1 MERVQVIIDN
11 IEYKKMSSHLQRSVK
26 MEQILY
32 LAYGSNLNL
41 SQMSL
46 RCPGAK
52 PLGSG
57 ELPGW
62 RLAFRGA
69 ERGYYLTLLPAP
81 GQSVPV
87 GIWAVTPEDVEKLDE
102 YEGYPEFY
110 YKTELDV
117 DYLDSASGERRSDQA
132 LVYIMRD
139 GYGPGAP
146 TGEYYKGCLEGFG
159 SFGLDTA
166 PLEAAYREVTP

>member
-1 MERVQVIIDN
+1 MT
-11 IEYKKMSSHLQRSVK
+11 
-26 MEQILY
+26 LY

-41 SQMSL
+41 TQMAE

-52 PLGSG
+52 AVGKG

-62 RLAFRGA
+62 RLAFRGSQ
-69 ERGYYLTLLPAP
+69 RGYYLTLLPEP
-81 GQSVPV
+81 EGKVPV
-87 GIWAVTPEDVEKLDE
+87 GVWEVTPEDVRRLDD

-110 YKTELDV
+110 YKTELEV
-117 DYLDSASGERRSDQA
+117 EYSSGGEERRERA
-132 LVYIMRD
+132 LVYIMRE

-146 TGEYYKGCLEGFG
+146 TEAYYQGCIEGFR

-166 PLEAAYREVTP
+166 GLEEAYREVR

>member
-1 MERVQVIIDN
+1 
-11 IEYKKMSSHLQRSVK
+11 

-46 RCPGAK
+46 RCPGAM

-69 ERGYYLTLLPAP
+69 QRGYYLTLMPAP
-81 GQSVPV
+81 GRSVPV
-87 GIWAVTPEDVEKLDE
+87 GVWGVTPEDLERLDE

-110 YKTELDV
+110 YKTRLPVKYRGSSGDEH
-117 DYLDSASGERRSDQA
+117 SGEA

-146 TGEYYKGCLEGFG
+146 TEEYYNGCLEGFR
-159 SFGLDTA
+159 SFGLDTS
-166 PLEAAYREVTP
+166 PLEEAYREAAG

>member
-1 MERVQVIIDN
+1 
-11 IEYKKMSSHLQRSVK
+11 

-41 SQMSL
+41 SQMAQ

-52 PLGSG
+52 ALGSG
-57 ELPGW
+57 ELHGW

-69 ERGYYLTLLPAP
+69 QRGYYLTLLPEP
-81 GQSVPV
+81 GGSVPV
-87 GIWAVTPEDVEKLDE
+87 GVWAVTPGDVERLDQ

-117 DYLDSASGERRSDQA
+117 DYLHRSGEKRSARA
-132 LVYIMRD
+132 LVYIMRV

-146 TGEYYKGCLEGFG
+146 TLEYYEGCLEGFS
-159 SFGLDTA
+159 SFGLDTSGLQRA
-166 PLEAAYREVTP
+166 YLEVK

>member
-1 MERVQVIIDN
+1 
-11 IEYKKMSSHLQRSVK
+11 
-26 MEQILY
+26 MEQLLY

-41 SQMSL
+41 SQMSM

-69 ERGYYLTLLPAP
+69 QRGYYLTLLPAP

-87 GIWAVTPEDVEKLDE
+87 GVWAVTAGDVDRLDE

-117 DYLDSASGERRSDQA
+117 VYRDISSGEMRSSRA

-146 TGEYYKGCLEGFG
+146 TAEYYHGCLEGFR

-166 PLEAAYREVTP
+166 PLEDAYREVTG

>member
-1 MERVQVIIDN
+1 
-11 IEYKKMSSHLQRSVK
+11 

-32 LAYGSNLNL
+32 IAYGSNLNL

-52 PLGSG
+52 PLGPG

-69 ERGYYLTLLPAP
+69 ERGYYLTLLPEP
-81 GQSVPV
+81 GGAVPV
-87 GIWAVTPEDVEKLDE
+87 GVWAVTPEDVGRLDE

-110 YKTELDV
+110 YKAELDV
-117 DYLDSASGERRSDQA
+117 GYLDRSSGEKRSARA
-132 LVYIMRD
+132 LVYIMRG

-146 TGEYYKGCLEGFG
+146 TEGYYRGCLEGFG

-166 PLEAAYREVTP
+166 PLEAAYREATA

>member
-1 MERVQVIIDN
+1 MT
-11 IEYKKMSSHLQRSVK
+11 
-26 MEQILY
+26 LY

-41 SQMSL
+41 NQMAE

-52 PLGSG
+52 AVGKG

-69 ERGYYLTLLPAP
+69 QRGYYLTLLPEP
-81 GQSVPV
+81 EGKVPV
-87 GIWAVTPEDVEKLDE
+87 GVWEVTPEDVRRLDE

-110 YKTELDV
+110 YKTELEV
-117 DYLDSASGERRSDQA
+117 EYSSGGGGRRERA
-132 LVYIMRD
+132 LIYIMRE

-146 TGEYYKGCLEGFG
+146 TEEYYQGCVEGFR

-166 PLEAAYREVTP
+166 GLEEAYREVE

>member
-1 MERVQVIIDN
+1 
-11 IEYKKMSSHLQRSVK
+11 
-26 MEQILY
+26 MEQTIY

-41 SQMSL
+41 SQMSQ

-52 PLGSG
+52 ALGSG

-81 GQSVPV
+81 GESVPV
-87 GIWAVTPEDVEKLDE
+87 GVWAVTPEDVAKLDE

-110 YKTELDV
+110 YKTTLAVRYRDRFT
-117 DYLDSASGERRSDQA
+117 GEESHTQA
-132 LVYIMRD
+132 LIYIMRD
-139 GYGPGAP
+139 GYGPGLP
-146 TGEYYKGCLEGFG
+146 TLEYYQGCLEGSR
-159 SFGLDTA
+159 SFDLDTA
-166 PLEAAYREVTP
+166 PLEEAYRAVKAGLS

>member
-1 MERVQVIIDN
+1 MT
-11 IEYKKMSSHLQRSVK
+11 
-26 MEQILY
+26 LY

-41 SQMSL
+41 TQMAE

-52 PLGSG
+52 AVGKG

-69 ERGYYLTLLPAP
+69 QRGYYLTLLPEP
-81 GQSVPV
+81 EGKVPV
-87 GIWAVTPEDVEKLDE
+87 GVWEVTPEDVRRLDE

-110 YKTELDV
+110 YKTELEV
-117 DYLDSASGERRSDQA
+117 EYSSGGEERRERA
-132 LVYIMRD
+132 LIYIMRE

-146 TGEYYKGCLEGFG
+146 PEAYYQGCVEGFR

-166 PLEAAYREVTP
+166 GLEAAYREVR